1 LSALLTGITRFYVNS
16 PSKTLSVRSFRENRT
31 IPWKGEFPNVKRNY
45 EIAVVMPI
53 GLNEEEYKTLEQKV
67 GGWISESGGQ
77 INGSNH
83 WGRRRLAY
91 QIGQNREGYY
101 VFLKAHMES
110 GYLGELHR
118 KMNIEPA
125 VLRFLVVREDE

>member
-1 LSALLTGITRFYVNS
+1 M
-16 PSKTLSVRSFRENRT
+16 
-31 IPWKGEFPNVKRNY
+31 KRNY

-53 GLNEEEYKTLEQKV
+53 GLPEDDYKTLEQKV

-77 INGSNH
+77 VNGSNH

-101 VFLKAHMES
+101 MFLKANMDS
-110 GYLGELHR
+110 GALTELHR
-118 KMNIEPA
+118 KMNIETA